1 MRSVVTSMSQEWT
14 RLISMLVPDRH
25 RTLLD
30 EVRRRGS
37 AQVAQ
42 LAAAVGVSSSTVRRD
57 LAVLEAE
64 GLLLRARGGAYV
76 RASSTPAL
84 PSRPAP
90 EDDTQAR
97 GRIACTAAE
106 LVQDGM
112 TVMILAGSTTGAMLP
127 LLVDRTLTVVTNG
140 LEVAQTLAPH
150 PQITLVMLG
159 GVLHREQ
166 MSLLG
171 PMTAQNMAD
180 LHVDVLFAG
189 AYGVHPDIGVTGSK
203 VTQAGDHHLMLG
215 HATSLVVLAT
225 GEKFGRQGPTLLAR
239 PEQVDTFI
247 TDDAAAPDLV
257 DALRARGSTVRV
269 C

>member
-1 MRSVVTSMSQEWT
+1 MSQEWT
-14 RLISMLVPDRH
+14 RLASMLVPDRH

-76 RASSTPAL
+76 RPAAVPTLSTP
-84 PSRPAP
+84 PAGP
-90 EDDTQAR
+90 TSDDDAQAR
-97 GRIACTAAE
+97 VRVGHSAAE
-106 LVQDGM
+106 LVEDGM

-127 LLVDRTLTVVTNG
+127 LLADRTLTVVTNG
-140 LEVAQTLAPH
+140 LGVAQALAPH
-150 PQITLVMLG
+150 PEITLVMLG

-166 MSLLG
+166 MTLLG
-171 PMTAQNMAD
+171 PMTSQNMAD

-189 AYGVHPDIGVTGSK
+189 AYGVHPEVGVTGSK
-203 VTQAGDHHLMLG
+203 VTQAGDHHLMLR

-225 GEKFGRQGPTLLAR
+225 AEKLGRQGPTLLAR
-239 PEQVDTFI
+239 TEQVDTFI
-247 TDDAAAPDLV
+247 TDDAAEPDLV
-257 DALRARGSTVRV
+257 EALRARGSTVRV

>member
-1 MRSVVTSMSQEWT
+1 
-14 RLISMLVPDRH
+14 MLVPDRH

-76 RASSTPAL
+76 RPSTAPAL
-84 PSRPAP
+84 PARPAP
-90 EDDTQAR
+90 VDGAQAR
-97 GRIACTAAE
+97 DRVARTAAE
-106 LVQDGM
+106 LVEDGM
-112 TVMILAGSTTGAMLP
+112 TVMILAGSTTEAMLP
-127 LLVDRTLTVVTNG
+127 LVADRTLTVVTNG
-140 LEVAQTLAPH
+140 LAVAHALAPH

-171 PMTAQNMAD
+171 PMTSQNMSD

-189 AYGVHPDIGVTGSK
+189 AYGVHPESGVTGVK
-203 VTQAGDHHLMLG
+203 VTQAGDHHLMLR

-225 GEKFGRQGPTLLAR
+225 AEKLGRQGPTLLAR
-239 PEQVDTFI
+239 TEQVDTFI
-247 TDDAAAPDLV
+247 TDDAADLDLV
-257 DALRARGSTVRV
+257 EALRARGATVRV